1 MKKDK
6 IIIMIM
12 HRLQALEFCDEV
24 ILLDEGKIKDIGK
37 IDHIKSKYEHI
48 SNKN

>member
-1 MKKDK
+1 MDK
-6 IIIMIM
+6 IIIIIMIM
-12 HRLQALEFCDEV
+12 HRLQSLEFCDEV